1 MRLQYFSVKDFG
13 TINAHK
19 VSMHFA
25 TFLQALFM
33 SERSVTLEVL
43 ASDSP
48 KSAVRYTLGKLAPR
62 TIPVIE
68 DLWITFTP
76 SNSTTQKP

>member
-1 MRLQYFSVKDFG
+1 MRLQYVWVKDFG
-13 TINAHK
+13 TINVHK

-25 TFLQALFM
+25 TFLQALLM

-48 KSAVRYTLGKLAPR
+48 KSERV
-62 TIPVIE
+62 
-68 DLWITFTP
+68 TP
-76 SNSTTQKP
+76 WGN